1 MRFVSSSSGCAEI
14 QRTRIVCEAA
24 TCIVESP
31 AVRRCAPKSWGSRA
45 VAAIAALRIAL
56 FIVRSSRRSG
66 LDRHPAALRPGRLL
80 QRRIHLADDALL
92 VLLVGFRVALG
103 RAGTVRTT
111 DVTREQR
118 VARRHPQPWRCI

>member
-1 MRFVSSSSGCAEI
+1 MRFVSSSSGCAAI
-14 QRTRIVCEAA
+14 QRTRIVSAAA

-31 AVRRCAPKSWGSRA
+31 AVRACAPKSWGSTA

-56 FIVRSSRRSG
+56 FIVGSSRRSG

-92 VLLVGFRVALG
+92 LLLVGFCVALG
-103 RAGTVRTT
+103 RAGAIRTT
-111 DVTREQR
+111 DVAREQC
-118 VARRHPQPWRCI
+118 VARRHPQPRRRI